1 MDASLE
7 PARMDMDVHPT
18 DATEGAILVSEP
30 SVLIVDRSEENR
42 EVLKAA
48 LERRGCKIFSANR
61 AKQGLELARQ
71 HHPDVIVLDLELS
84 DSSPEELCA
93 PFARE
98 SEANRTN
105 LVVLGSLRRS
115 RRPPLKGEFVAKPY
129 HYAPLVRRI
138 EQLLD
143 SAGRHYARCA

>member
-48 LERRGCKIFSANR
+48 LERRGWKTFSANR

-71 HHPDVIVLDLELS
+71 HRPDVIVLDLELS

-98 SEANRTN
+98 SEANCTN

-115 RRPPLKGEFVAKPY
+115 RRAHFRGEFVAKPY
-129 HYAPLVRRI
+129 HYGPLVRRI

>member
-1 MDASLE
+1 
-7 PARMDMDVHPT
+7 MDMDVRPT

-42 EVLKAA
+42 EVLKTV
-48 LERRGCKIFSANR
+48 LERRGCRIFSADR
-61 AKQGLELARQ
+61 PERGLEIARQ
-71 HHPDVIVLDLELS
+71 IRPDVIVLDLELS
-84 DSSPEELCA
+84 EASPEELCA

-98 SEANRTN
+98 SEAHSTN

-115 RRPPLKGEFVAKPY
+115 RQALFQGEFVAKPY
-129 HYAPLVRRI
+129 HYGPLVRRI

-143 SAGRHYARCA
+143 SAGHRYARCA